1 MEEKKDSFKAWV
13 IAHKKQLI
21 LAGISI
27 SVVLGIILG
36 IKNKDAL
43 EELWTAMKLKI
54 RNVPKTELTVEPIS
68 QTSTPQL
75 QIVTAPHT
83 YTRPQE
89 PVNVGLH
96 IRTLSG
102 GRTHSAEKT
111 AEALA
116 LGIDLL
122 PNQTLVDPYT
132 KYAA

>member
-54 RNVPKTELTVEPIS
+54 RNVPKTELIVEPIS

>member
-54 RNVPKTELTVEPIS
+54 RKESHFGRGIS
-68 QTSTPQL
+68 P
-75 QIVTAPHT
+75 AW
-83 YTRPQE
+83 
-89 PVNVGLH
+89 
-96 IRTLSG
+96 
-102 GRTHSAEKT
+102 K
-111 AEALA
+111 
-116 LGIDLL
+116 
-122 PNQTLVDPYT
+122 
-132 KYAA
+132 

>member
-54 RNVPKTELTVEPIS
+54 RNVPKTELIVEPIL

>member
-36 IKNKDAL
+36 IKNKDTL
-43 EELWTAMKLKI
+43 EELWTALKSKI
-54 RNVPKTELTVEPIS
+54 RNVPKTELIVEPIS

>member
-1 MEEKKDSFKAWV
+1 MEEKKKSFKAWV

-36 IKNKDAL
+36 IKNKDSL
-43 EELWTAMKLKI
+43 EKLWAVLKSKI
-54 RNVPKTELTVEPIS
+54 QNVPNAEMTVEPAS
-68 QTSTPQL
+68 QISTPQL
-75 QIVTAPHT
+75 KIVTVPHT

-96 IRTLSG
+96 IRTLTG
-102 GRTHSAEKT
+102 GRTHSAEKA
-111 AEALA
+111 AEALE

>member
-27 SVVLGIILG
+27 TVVLGIILG

-54 RNVPKTELTVEPIS
+54 RNVPKTELIVEPIS

>member
-1 MEEKKDSFKAWV
+1 MEEKKNSFKAWV

-54 RNVPKTELTVEPIS
+54 RNVPKTELIVEPIS

>member
-96 IRTLSG
+96 NRTLSG

>member
-1 MEEKKDSFKAWV
+1 MEEKKNSFKAWV

-43 EELWTAMKLKI
+43 EELWTAMKSKI
-54 RNVPKTELTVEPIS
+54 RNVPKTELIVEPIS

-75 QIVTAPHT
+75 QIVTAPHA

>member
-1 MEEKKDSFKAWV
+1 MEEKKNSFKAWV

-36 IKNKDAL
+36 VKNKDAL
-43 EELWTAMKLKI
+43 EKLWAVLKSKI
-54 RNVPKTELTVEPIS
+54 QNVPKAELTVEPAS
-68 QTSTPQL
+68 QPSTPQH
-75 QIVTAPHT
+75 QIVTASHA

-96 IRTLSG
+96 IRTLTG
-102 GRTHSAEKT
+102 GRTHSAEKA
-111 AEALA
+111 AEALK
-116 LGIDLL
+116 LGIALL
-122 PNQTLVDPYT
+122 PNQTLVDPYM

>member
-43 EELWTAMKLKI
+43 EELWTAMKSKI
-54 RNVPKTELTVEPIS
+54 RNVPKTELIVEPIS

>member
-1 MEEKKDSFKAWV
+1 MEEKKNSFKAWV

-43 EELWTAMKLKI
+43 EELWTAMKSKI
-54 RNVPKTELTVEPIS
+54 RNVPKTELIVEPIS

>member
-1 MEEKKDSFKAWV
+1 MEEKKNSFKAWV
-13 IAHKKQLI
+13 ITHKKQLI

-54 RNVPKTELTVEPIS
+54 RNVPKTELIVEPIS

>member
-1 MEEKKDSFKAWV
+1 MEEKKNSFKAWV

-43 EELWTAMKLKI
+43 EELWTAMKSKI
-54 RNVPKTELTVEPIS
+54 RNVPITELIVEPIS

>member
-54 RNVPKTELTVEPIS
+54 RNVPKTELIVEPIS

-75 QIVTAPHT
+75 NIVTVPHA

>member
-54 RNVPKTELTVEPIS
+54 RNVPKTELIVEPIS
-68 QTSTPQL
+68 QPSTTQL
-75 QIVTAPHT
+75 QIGTAPHA

>member
-1 MEEKKDSFKAWV
+1 MEEKKNSFKAWV

-36 IKNKDAL
+36 IKNKDTL
-43 EELWTAMKLKI
+43 EELWTALKSKI
-54 RNVPKTELTVEPIS
+54 RNVPKTEMIVEPIS

-75 QIVTAPHT
+75 QIVTAPHA
-83 YTRPQE
+83 YIRPQE

-102 GRTHSAEKT
+102 GRTHSAEKA